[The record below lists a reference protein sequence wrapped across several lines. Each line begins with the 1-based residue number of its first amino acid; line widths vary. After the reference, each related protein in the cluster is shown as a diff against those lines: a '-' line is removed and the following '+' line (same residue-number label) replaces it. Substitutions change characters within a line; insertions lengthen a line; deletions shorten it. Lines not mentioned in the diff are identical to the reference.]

1 MATLTTTDDQLP
13 RAQELIQML
22 QSEIGEL
29 GALIGAGAASDVLDL
44 STDAESGLNFL
55 MGWL

>member
-1 MATLTTTDDQLP
+1 MATLTTTDAQLP
-13 RAQELIQML
+13 RAQELIQLL

-44 STDAESGLNFL
+44 SADDQSGFNFL
-55 MGWL
+55 MGLL